1 MARKLHG
8 RKGFRCAGWRLA
20 EHKPIVCPGGQEG
33 QLHPGLYQKYC
44 SQQDQR
50 NYCPP
55 VLSSSEVATWV
66 LCSPTTRKILT
77 PWSEPREA
85 QQSGEGSQTQALWG
99 MAEEAVIPWS
109 GEEAQ
114 SRPSYSLQLPERR
127 LQWGRFQPLLPS
139 KSNKMRG
146 NGLKLC
152 QGRFRSDNG
161 KNYLSEGVVRY

>member
-1 MARKLHG
+1 MEEKDSDVLADAWLNISQS
-8 RKGFRCAGWRLA
+8 CAQVVKKANCILVCIRNTAANRTREIIVLLYSAPVRLQL
-20 EHKPIVCPGGQEG
+20 EYCVHPLQER
-33 QLHPGLYQKYC
+33 YW
-44 SQQDQR
+44 
-50 NYCPP
+50 PP
-55 VLSSSEVATWV
+55 EV
-66 LCSPTTRKILT
+66 SPEK
-77 PWSEPREA
+77 
-85 QQSGEGSQTQALWG
+85 QALWG
-99 MAEEAVIPWS
+99 MTEEAVIPWS

-152 QGRFRSDNG
+152 QGRFRSDIR